1 MLVNAESSDFL
12 HIDSVDRAKVV
23 SRFSVVAQAQKS
35 GKVRIGRE
43 NDFCVGATRLNS
55 PSSKSVD
62 H

>member
-35 GKVRIGRE
+35 GKVKDWKRE
-43 NDFCVGATRLNS
+43 RFLCWCNAS
-55 PSSKSVD
+55 
-62 H
+62 